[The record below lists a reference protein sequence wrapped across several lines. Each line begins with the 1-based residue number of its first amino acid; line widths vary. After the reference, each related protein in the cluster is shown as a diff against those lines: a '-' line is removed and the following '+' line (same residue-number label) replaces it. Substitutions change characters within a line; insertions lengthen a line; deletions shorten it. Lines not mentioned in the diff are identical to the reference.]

1 MGAITI
7 VAGIYII
14 ISLFILAVD
23 STGDGL
29 HLVFAL
35 FTGIGFIAL
44 FASCVKL
51 LPKQEVDEAED
62 EQALQEVA
70 ITKETKQ
77 RRIPAGEAFLY
88 LFVTLL
94 YGGWFLTSFFP
105 ESSRM
110 DAHYISEMRTILPIL
125 ALVTYAAVWV
135 YFRKFRREE
144 GYKNS
149 L

>member
-1 MGAITI
+1 MGAIVI
-7 VAGIYII
+7 VAAIYII

-51 LPKQEVDEAED
+51 LPKQAVNEAEG

-70 ITKETKQ
+70 VTKERNKRSTS
-77 RRIPAGEAFLY
+77 AGEAFLY

-110 DAHYISEMRTILPIL
+110 EAHYISEMRIYLPIL
-125 ALVTYAAVWV
+125 ALVTYAGVWV
-135 YFRKFRREE
+135 YFRKFSREE
-144 GYKNS
+144 G
-149 L
+149 

>member
-1 MGAITI
+1 MGAIAI

-14 ISLFILAVD
+14 ISLFILAVGF
-23 STGDGL
+23 SGDGL

-51 LPKQEVDEAED
+51 LPNQEVDEAED

-70 ITKETKQ
+70 VTKETKQ

-94 YGGWFLTSFFP
+94 YVGWFLTSFLP
-105 ESSRM
+105 ESSRIE
-110 DAHYISEMRTILPIL
+110 AHYISEMRIDLPIL
-125 ALVTYAAVWV
+125 ALVTYAGVWV
-135 YFRKFRREE
+135 YFRDFRREE
-144 GYKNS
+144 G
-149 L
+149 